1 MLKAAN
7 SSVRFLAEPI
17 PTTYSPWRQH
27 FYTDPLP
34 AKKRAD
40 GILEGSLTLSLGGA
54 WQRKLLFTYF
64 KLINDSI
71 F

>member
-34 AKKRAD
+34 AKKWAD
-40 GILEGSLTLSLGGA
+40 GIFEGLPYIKFGWGLT
-54 WQRKLLFTYF
+54 KKTF
-64 KLINDSI
+64 IHI
-71 F
+71 FNID

>member
-40 GILEGSLTLSLGGA
+40 GLLEGSLTLSLGGA
-54 WQRKLLFTYF
+54 
-64 KLINDSI
+64 
-71 F
+71 